1 MSRPDRNA
9 ILAFLAFWREL
20 SWEDRAIFAS
30 TVKPDLTEDEVATLA
45 AVSRRHLYRGE
56 RYQAHKLRLADF
68 KEARP
73 RSEFSGKG
81 RGFSNPNRRDRFRNP
96 DPGAGFSRP
105 FGADG

>member
-1 MSRPDRNA
+1 MCTACQNDFGPDSPPDDPVLALIIAILRAMSRPDRNA

-56 RYQAHKLRLADF
+56 RYQAHKQRLADF
-68 KEARP
+68 KEA
-73 RSEFSGKG
+73 
-81 RGFSNPNRRDRFRNP
+81 
-96 DPGAGFSRP
+96 
-105 FGADG
+105 